1 MMLWLV
7 AALLT
12 FIVALIGFYPL
23 LKKTTKDGDTQ
34 RDELNKAF
42 YFDRLK
48 EIERD
53 EAQGLLENTSQ
64 LKTELQQRLLEDI
77 PDDVAQDADQ
87 SAVKKSDRSLG
98 KLWFVS
104 GFLTLLIVA
113 GCLYFKLGAWQQ
125 QAMFEKAYEKL
136 PYFYERVKTEDVNPL
151 SDEELQQ
158 FATALRVKLQKEPQ
172 DSKGWWTLGQI
183 GMSLN
188 NGNLAFSAYEKALSQ
203 DPNNVEYK
211 LSFARILMMSD
222 NDNEKLQGETLLKEV
237 IRQDHS
243 NLQALGLLAFYYF
256 SKEDYK
262 MAAVTW
268 AMMLKLMPEDDSRR
282 ELIERSIRSARDAVA
297 EQDDRQSSRK

>member
-1 MMLWLV
+1 MMLWLI

-12 FIVALIGFYPL
+12 FIVALICFYPL
-23 LKKTTKDGDTQ
+23 LKNTTQNTNTQ

-42 YFDRLK
+42 YFERLK

-53 EAQGLLENTSQ
+53 EAQGLLENVSQ
-64 LKTELQQRLLEDI
+64 LKTELQQTLLEDI
-77 PDDVAQDADQ
+77 PDE
-87 SAVKKSDRSLG
+87 SALSAEKIAAKNSDRTIG

-104 GFLTLLIVA
+104 GFLGLLIIA
-113 GCLYFKLGAWQQ
+113 GVVYFKQGAWQQ

-136 PYFYERVKTEDVNPL
+136 PYFYERIKTEDENPL

-172 DSKGWWTLGQI
+172 DPKGWWTLGQI

-188 NGNLAFSAYEKALSQ
+188 NGHLAFSAYEKAVGQ

-237 IRQDHS
+237 IRQDHR

-256 SKEDYK
+256 AKEEYK
-262 MAAVTW
+262 MAVVTW

-282 ELIERSIRSARDAVA
+282 ELIERSIRSARDAA
-297 EQDDRQSSRK
+297 IEQEAVKHK

>member
-1 MMLWLV
+1 MMLWFV

-12 FIVALIGFYPL
+12 FIVALICFYPL
-23 LKKTTKDGDTQ
+23 LKKRINQTYTK

-53 EAQGLLENTSQ
+53 EAQGLLENTQQ
-64 LKTELQQRLLEDI
+64 LKTELQQALLEDI
-77 PDDVAQDADQ
+77 PEEQNTAKNDH
-87 SAVKKSDRSLG
+87 KSYG

-104 GFLTLLIVA
+104 GFLSLLIIA
-113 GCLYFKLGAWQQ
+113 GVLYFRLGAWQQ
-125 QAMFEKAYEKL
+125 QAMFDKAYEKL
-136 PYFYERVKTEDVNPL
+136 PYFYERIKTEDTDPL
-151 SDEELQQ
+151 SDQELQQ
-158 FATALRVKLQKEPQ
+158 FATALRVKLQKDPI
-172 DSKGWWTLGQI
+172 DPKGWWTLGQI

-188 NGNLAFSAYEKALSQ
+188 NGELAFDAYEKAVSQ
-203 DPNNVEYK
+203 DPTNVEYK
-211 LSFARILMMSD
+211 LSYARILMMSD
-222 NDNEKLQGETLLKEV
+222 NDNEKLQGESLLKEV
-237 IRQDHS
+237 ISQDHS

-282 ELIERSIRSARDAVA
+282 GLIEKSIRSARDAVA
-297 EQDDRQSSRK
+297 EQESNKVESK

>member
-23 LKKTTKDGDTQ
+23 LKKTTQDGDTQ

-104 GFLTLLIVA
+104 GFLTLLIIG
-113 GCLYFKLGAWQQ
+113 GCL
-125 QAMFEKAYEKL
+125 
-136 PYFYERVKTEDVNPL
+136 
-151 SDEELQQ
+151 
-158 FATALRVKLQKEPQ
+158 
-172 DSKGWWTLGQI
+172 
-183 GMSLN
+183 
-188 NGNLAFSAYEKALSQ
+188 
-203 DPNNVEYK
+203 
-211 LSFARILMMSD
+211 
-222 NDNEKLQGETLLKEV
+222 
-237 IRQDHS
+237 
-243 NLQALGLLAFYYF
+243 
-256 SKEDYK
+256 
-262 MAAVTW
+262 
-268 AMMLKLMPEDDSRR
+268 
-282 ELIERSIRSARDAVA
+282 
-297 EQDDRQSSRK
+297 

>member
-1 MMLWLV
+1 MMLWIASGLFT
-7 AALLT
+7 LL
-12 FIVALIGFYPL
+12 IALICFYPL
-23 LKKTTKDGDTQ
+23 LKKTRQAAQTE
-34 RDELNKAF
+34 RDALNKAF

-53 EAQGLLENTSQ
+53 EQQGLLDNAQQ
-64 LKTELQQRLLEDI
+64 LKTELQQTLLEDI
-77 PDDVAQDADQ
+77 PEHQ
-87 SAVKKSDRSLG
+87 SAVENQTKSYG

-104 GFLTLLIVA
+104 GFLGLLIISGVV
-113 GCLYFKLGAWQQ
+113 YFNQGAWQQ

-136 PYFYERVKTEDVNPL
+136 PYFYERIKTEDTNPL
-151 SDEELQQ
+151 SDQELQQ
-158 FATALRVKLQKEPQ
+158 FATALRVKLQKQPNDPQ
-172 DSKGWWTLGQI
+172 GWWMLGQI

-188 NGNLAFSAYEKALSQ
+188 NGNLAFDAYDKAVKL
-203 DPNNVEYK
+203 DPNNMEYK
-211 LSFARILMMSD
+211 LSYARILMMSD
-222 NDNEKLQGETLLKEV
+222 NDGEKMQGETLLKEV

-282 ELIERSIRSARDAVA
+282 ALIEKSIRSARDAVA
-297 EQDDRQSSRK
+297 EQESMSSKSSETK